1 MIADAAMFQSIQTAA
16 IIDIS
21 KSARLNQRFEHRPE
35 FSGSPEIL
43 RMPLHAEAEA
53 AARVF
58 DRFDDTVRRACRG
71 DEPFA
76 EIFDGLMMAAVH
88 VARIRILEP
97 FTKGAVEEAAG
108 VQPHLVRD
116 REARLLDPMLDVRA
130 DFLGDVLDER
140 AAARD
145 VQDLDA
151 AADREDRKV
160 GLDRPPHQLDFVL
173 VAARLRWIEGRM

>member
-1 MIADAAMFQSIQTAA
+1 MCADASMFQSMQTSS

-21 KSARLNQRFEHRPE
+21 NSARLNERFEHRPE

-97 FTKGAVEEAAG
+97 FTKGAVEAAAG
-108 VQPHLVRD
+108 VQPPLVRD
-116 REARLLDPMLDVRA
+116 RAARLLDPGRGVRA
-130 DFLGDVLDER
+130 GCVVTMLG
-140 AAARD
+140 AR
-145 VQDLDA
+145 V
-151 AADREDRKV
+151 
-160 GLDRPPHQLDFVL
+160 
-173 VAARLRWIEGRM
+173 